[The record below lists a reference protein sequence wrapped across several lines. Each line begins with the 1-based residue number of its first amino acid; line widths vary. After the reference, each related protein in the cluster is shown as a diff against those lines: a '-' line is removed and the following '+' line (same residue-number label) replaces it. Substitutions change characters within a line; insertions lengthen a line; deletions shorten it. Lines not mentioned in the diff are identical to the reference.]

1 MNTDQED
8 TAIEQN
14 FIIKKKENCI
24 VEQMDWGSLTWFA
37 SHSIGNSNNATIGYC
52 VIKAGYTNYK
62 HLHTNCEEILNV
74 LEGSIVHTIG
84 DSDIAMQKGDTITIP
99 PNVRHCAKNIGKSD
113 AVLLVYFSSPNRLTI
128 TE

>member
-1 MNTDQED
+1 MNANLENMTD
-8 TAIEQN
+8 EQN
-14 FIIKKKENCI
+14 FIMKRKENHI
-24 VEQMDWGSLTWFA
+24 VEEKGWGSLTWFA

-52 VIKAGYTNYK
+52 IIKAGYTNYK

-99 PNVRHCAKNIGKSD
+99 PNVRHYAKNIGKSD
-113 AVLLVYFSSPNRLTI
+113 AVLLVYFSS
-128 TE
+128 